1 MTAPQPQDQPEPDR
15 TSRGPDPVPGA
26 VPGEPVRPDSGDGT
40 GAAGTEADTGRDAPA
55 GAPVQEAR
63 SAPGGGRAADD
74 GAEPGERNTATGPD
88 GRDGTAPG
96 AGVPGGTAPGTGSPD
111 GGPPAEDVP
120 AEAAPAGAP
129 GSRTGSGSGAPR
141 GGEPL
146 DAATRATRSLQ
157 GLSTELTA
165 RVPQLL
171 EAMRSIGTGL
181 ELHTTLDRICE
192 TAAELAQARYA
203 AIGVVDEEG
212 RGLSDFVTHGVSDE
226 TARLIGHR
234 PDGHRG
240 LLGALIHD
248 PAPVVLADLTTD
260 PRSAGFPPNHPPMR
274 TFLGVPIRVQGQ
286 IFGNLYLAEKAG
298 GAAFNDYDL
307 HMVRVLATEAGIA
320 IGNAR
325 LYDAARQRERWIDG
339 SVAVTTA
346 LLSGGDAED
355 ALAVVAEQARRLAD
369 AAAGVVLLPAEEGG
383 LEIVAVASDEP
394 TTTLGRVIP
403 ADSPLTDG
411 LMAGEPVFVTDPATD
426 PRVRDGAMARYGP
439 SMVLPLQSGGRVLG
453 ALATPRARGARQF
466 TETERTLATQ
476 FASQAALALIMAEA
490 QRDRERLAVFEDR
503 DRIARDLHDL
513 VIQRLFATGM
523 MLESAQRRS
532 RVPAVQE
539 GVGKAVDEL
548 DVTIQEIRTAIFAL
562 QQGPAEA
569 PSGLRTR
576 VLREINMAAVPLGF
590 KPGHRFLGPVDSLVG
605 ELTGKNL
612 IAALREALSNAF
624 RHADASRIEVVV
636 DATVKLPDGADG
648 VRLTVADDGVGI
660 PEGGRRSGLR
670 NLARRAESLGG
681 SSTCGPG
688 LGENGRGTTV
698 RWEAPL

>member
-1 MTAPQPQDQPEPDR
+1 MTVPEPKDAK
-15 TSRGPDPVPGA
+15 DPL
-26 VPGEPVRPDSGDGT
+26 
-40 GAAGTEADTGRDAPA
+40 
-55 GAPVQEAR
+55 
-63 SAPGGGRAADD
+63 
-74 GAEPGERNTATGPD
+74 
-88 GRDGTAPG
+88 
-96 AGVPGGTAPGTGSPD
+96 
-111 GGPPAEDVP
+111 
-120 AEAAPAGAP
+120 EAA
-129 GSRTGSGSGAPR
+129 TV
-141 GGEPL
+141 
-146 DAATRATRSLQ
+146 ATRSLQ

-171 EAMRSIGTGL
+171 EAMRSVGTGL
-181 ELHTTLDRICE
+181 ELHSTLDRICE
-192 TAAELAQARYA
+192 TAAELADARYA

-212 RGLSDFVTHGVSDE
+212 RGLSDFVTYGVGAE
-226 TARLIGHR
+226 TARRIGRR

-248 PAPVVLADLTTD
+248 PAPVRLADLTSD
-260 PRSAGFPPNHPPMR
+260 PRFAGFPAGHPPMR
-274 TFLGVPIRVQGQ
+274 TFLGVPIRVQGE
-286 IFGNLYLAEKAG
+286 IFGNLYLAEKDG
-298 GAAFNDYDL
+298 GGEFNDYDL

-325 LYDAARQRERWIDG
+325 LYEAARQRERWIDG

-346 LLSGGDAED
+346 LLSGGDADD
-355 ALAVVAEQARRLAD
+355 ALTVVAEQARRLAD
-369 AAAGVVLLPAEEGG
+369 SAAGIVLLPAREGG
-383 LEIVAVASDEP
+383 LEIAAVACDRP
-394 TTTLGRVIP
+394 IGTLLGTVVP
-403 ADSPLTDG
+403 AESPLVVK
-411 LMAGEPVFVTDPATD
+411 LLAGEAVFVVDAAAD
-426 PRVRDGAMARYGP
+426 PRMITGFAERYGP
-439 SMVLPLQSGGRVLG
+439 SMMLPLHSGGRVLG
-453 ALATPRARGARQF
+453 ALATPRARGARPF
-466 TETERTLATQ
+466 SEAERTLATQ

-490 QRDRERLAVFEDR
+490 QRDRERLAVYEDR

-523 MLESAQRRS
+523 MLEGAQRKS
-532 RVPAVQE
+532 LVPAVQD

-590 KPGHRFLGPVDSLVG
+590 TPGHRFNGPVDTVVG

-624 RHADASRIEVVV
+624 RHAGASRIDVVV
-636 DATVKLPDGADG
+636 DATVKLPDGSDG

-660 PEGGRRSGLR
+660 PDGGRRSGLR

-681 SSTCGPG
+681 SSVCGPG
-688 LGENGRGTTV
+688 IGVDGQGTTV